1 MTERD
6 IFSNPILAD
15 IYNQLTDG
23 WQYLDKASRIR
34 HQAIELIKQLL
45 LRKLL
50 DHYKA
55 PQFFYLTLTDHVTDK
70 VRKCLKQKYERLGQN
85 ISDEELEEAIANI
98 VAAVELFTT
107 QQIAKEV
114 QNA

>member
-1 MTERD
+1 MTEQD
-6 IFSNPILAD
+6 ILSNPILTD
-15 IYNQLTDG
+15 IYDQLTDG
-23 WQYLDKASRIR
+23 WQYLDQPSKIKR
-34 HQAIELIKQLL
+34 QAIELIKQLL

-70 VRKCLKQKYERLGQN
+70 LCKCLKQKYERLGQN
-85 ISDEELEEAIANI
+85 ISDEELEEAVTNM

-107 QQIAKEV
+107 QQIEKDAK
-114 QNA
+114 NA